1 MKKGLI
7 ICISVVGFLIICLLV
22 FLLTPY
28 KIKLNGGTV
37 INLNYQEE
45 YKEEGAYLTK
55 FGIKFKKEV
64 TIDGKVDT
72 NTLGEYKIT
81 YKYKGTEKTRKVLVG
96 DFEKP
101 VIEITK
107 GDITI
112 FVNEDYIEYNAKATD
127 NADGDLT
134 KSIKIDT
141 TKLDV
146 SKEGTYDVTYTVCD
160 KAENCETGIRKVS
173 VTKGN
178 IIYGTF
184 KQKTDLQS
192 SILKL
197 RGSDK
202 TFSLEIN
209 LCEGF
214 ATIKGTYS
222 VSKNMITL
230 SFKANQYKGYT
241 TQKDTKYQFSVA
253 NNNNLKFQSHDV
265 LCGPFNAEIYE
276 RIK

>member
-7 ICISVVGFLIICLLV
+7 ICCIVSGVIIICLLV

-28 KIKLNGGTV
+28 KIKLNGGSV
-37 INLNYQEE
+37 INLNYQDE

-55 FGIKFKKEV
+55 FGIKFKKEI

-81 YKYKGTEKTRKVLVG
+81 YKYKDTEKTRKVLVG

-127 NADGDLT
+127 NVDGDLT

-141 TKLDV
+141 SKLDV

-160 KAENCETGIRKVS
+160 KAGNCTTGIRKVS

-276 RIK
+276 RVK